1 MGEGG
6 KKKEREGQRVGRT
19 GEIGKKEGREGE
31 DGMGGSKGERR
42 RKKRME
48 KRNKERRKGKK
59 KGKGRKADGVGERER
74 GRKKPQ
80 ISAHNTDEGTSM
92 KGKLPTLVP
101 RHHPGPLL
109 VHSKLWRFMH
119 ELCGSQPGQ

>member
-1 MGEGG
+1 MGRIGEGG
-6 KKKEREGQRVGRT
+6 KKKGREGQRVGRT

-74 GRKKPQ
+74 KKETPN
-80 ISAHNTDEGTSM
+80 IS
-92 KGKLPTLVP
+92 L
-101 RHHPGPLL
+101 
-109 VHSKLWRFMH
+109 
-119 ELCGSQPGQ
+119 